1 MGILLN
7 VFLYV
12 SHKVHMNKNMGKK
25 KTTQMSKVSC
35 LKQQYFCYRSL
46 KYNFQEEPA
55 ILLHADFELRILDF
69 ELYLSDYQE

>member
-1 MGILLN
+1 
-7 VFLYV
+7 
-12 SHKVHMNKNMGKK
+12 
-25 KTTQMSKVSC
+25 MSKVSC

-55 ILLHADFELRILDF
+55 ILLRADFELRILDF